1 MTDSRRVVIGRITGV
16 YGIKGWLKV
25 HSFTEPRENLLGY
38 KTCEIGRDGQWK
50 SLSIAEGRVH
60 GKGLV
65 VRLQGIDDRDLAASY
80 VSAEI
85 AVFAAAMPKLPQ
97 GEYYWHQLE
106 GLQVFTGFNG
116 EKQLLGKVHHL
127 FETGANDV
135 LVVQAC
141 EGSIDQQERLL
152 PYVKQFVR
160 DVNLD
165 AGEMLVDWDPD
176 F

>member
-1 MTDSRRVVIGRITGV
+1 MTDSHRVVIGRFTGV

-25 HSFTEPRENLLGY
+25 HSFTEPRENILGY
-38 KTCEIGRDGQWK
+38 KACEIGRDGQWK
-50 SLSIAEGRVH
+50 ALAIDDGRVH

-65 VRLQGIDDRDLAASY
+65 VHLRGVDDRDIAASY
-80 VSAEI
+80 VGAEI
-85 AVFAAAMPKLPQ
+85 AVSTAEMPKLPQ

-106 GLQVFTGFNG
+106 GLKVFTDFSG
-116 EKQLLGKVHHL
+116 EKQLLGKVDHL
-127 FETGANDV
+127 LETGANDV

-160 DVNLD
+160 EVNLD
-165 AGEMLVDWDPD
+165 AGDMLVDWDPD